1 MEGHILTLVKA
12 TQLLFGS
19 AEKFLKSSMR
29 SMMMMCVK
37 INALRG
43 KVCRLLIEM
52 ALTT

>member
-19 AEKFLKSSMR
+19 AEKFSKSSMR
-29 SMMMMCVK
+29 SMMMIRVK
-37 INALRG
+37 INALLG
-43 KVCRLLIEM
+43 KLFRLLIEM

>member
-19 AEKFLKSSMR
+19 AEKFSKSSMR
-29 SMMMMCVK
+29 SMMIRVK
-37 INALRG
+37 INALLG